1 MKYNFNK
8 EQKRMTKKDDSFLC
22 SKYKMTLKD
31 IIKFELKSLI
41 GRFFL
46 KFRNFDDFSKQYLNV
61 GCGFHKPD
69 NFLNLDFFNKSIIFK
84 KKMDPEVQHDL
95 RYPLPFSSNRFNG
108 IFSEH
113 ALEHLYPD
121 EAFNLINEIY
131 RCLKIGGTLRLSL
144 PNTEKIITEYYEN
157 NLADPD
163 LRTRGE
169 SVNRLYAWGHKAHY
183 DAEFVIYL
191 LEAIGFEDVKETNFF
206 QGKDANL
213 FAEQSLRKSN
223 SFYVEG
229 TKVEK
234 KI

>member
-1 MKYNFNK
+1 MKFNFNK
-8 EQKRMTKKDDSFLC
+8 EHKRMTYKDDSFL
-22 SKYKMTLKD
+22 SIKYKMTLKD

-46 KFRNFDDFSKQYLNV
+46 KLRNFDNFSKQYLNI
-61 GCGFHKPD
+61 GCGFNKLD
-69 NFLNLDFFNKSIIFK
+69 NFLNLDFYNKSIIFK

-95 RYPLPFSSNRFNG
+95 RYPLPFSNKRFSG

-121 EAFNLINEIY
+121 EAFNLLNEIY

-144 PNTEKIITEYYEN
+144 PNTEKIITDYYEDRLN
-157 NLADPD
+157 DPD
-163 LRTRGE
+163 FMTRGE

-191 LEAIGFEDVKETNFF
+191 LEVIGFEDVKETNFF

-213 FAEQSLRKSN
+213 LVEQPLRKPN